1 MHQPLYQPASHV
13 TLSPVLFQAPA
24 TPDDRSLLHNIAVL
38 SVDPS
43 TYTCNRKFRLWGG
56 GVAVSNAE
64 YTLATKS
71 NSTLSLVCTR
81 HNAAAA
87 AADDDDND
95 DDDAV
100 C

>member
-1 MHQPLYQPASHV
+1 M
-13 TLSPVLFQAPA
+13 
-24 TPDDRSLLHNIAVL
+24 
-38 SVDPS
+38 
-43 TYTCNRKFRLWGG
+43 
-56 GVAVSNAE
+56 AVSNAE

-87 AADDDDND
+87 AADDDDDND

>member
-1 MHQPLYQPASHV
+1 MIDLSST
-13 TLSPVLFQAPA
+13 TL
-24 TPDDRSLLHNIAVL
+24 L
-38 SVDPS
+38 SSQLIRQLTLVIES
-43 TYTCNRKFRLWGG
+43 FVFGEG
-56 GVAVSNAE
+56 GVGVSNAE